1 MAIFQWLENTPLA
14 IWVGESMLGYP
25 LMLSLHAIGL
35 AMVVGVF
42 SVLGLRLLGLFV
54 TLPLSALLA
63 PIRIAW
69 LGCLV
74 SGLSGVA
81 LFSSQALVY
90 ASSTPFLIKVAS
102 LACGGLAGG
111 VIHWHLHRAVLT
123 AAASGQGGP
132 QTKLRLRLL
141 GLMSLASSTA
151 AIFAGR
157 LIAYL

>member
-1 MAIFQWLENTPLA
+1 
-14 IWVGESMLGYP
+14 MLGYP

-42 SVLGLRLLGLFV
+42 SVLGLRLFGLFV
-54 TLPLSALLA
+54 ALPFSALLA

-69 LGCLV
+69 LGFLI
-74 SGLSGVA
+74 SGLSGFA

-90 ASSTPFLIKVAS
+90 ASSAPFLIKVAGV
-102 LACGGLAGG
+102 ACGGLAGG
-111 VIHWHLHRAVLT
+111 VIHWHLRS
-123 AAASGQGGP
+123 AASASGQGGP
-132 QTKLRLRLL
+132 RFEPRLRLL
-141 GLMSLASSTA
+141 GLMSLASWTA